1 MFSSNSEGNL
11 IINSTDACL
20 KLSFSIHILFQT
32 EHVANHPDKQLPLP
46 PPSLISGTAKNSGPI
61 VAGSGV
67 IRKKVDRQTL
77 ERGAEVIRC
86 LCGFRVEGGHV
97 MIQCSACC
105 TRQHLPC
112 VWWALALALNPRLSA
127 PATPQGA
134 FWPSS
139 NLLKV
144 PISSDYASRCRAAM
158 AAALSA
164 GGRTIST
171 WNSVYFCPN
180 CLELDGLTKDYP
192 RTLAA
197 SLEVDNVTAVF
208 SKASQHE
215 KFEYWSLGTPDGEQ
229 YLTDEFAVIHRHDY
243 EAATATGL
251 EESDSTLEITNA
263 VDAVVVRIYQLWK
276 DTK

>member
-1 MFSSNSEGNL
+1 
-11 IINSTDACL
+11 
-20 KLSFSIHILFQT
+20 
-32 EHVANHPDKQLPLP
+32 
-46 PPSLISGTAKNSGPI
+46 
-61 VAGSGV
+61 
-67 IRKKVDRQTL
+67 
-77 ERGAEVIRC
+77 
-86 LCGFRVEGGHV
+86 
-97 MIQCSACC
+97 
-105 TRQHLPC
+105 
-112 VWWALALALNPRLSA
+112 
-127 PATPQGA
+127 
-134 FWPSS
+134 
-139 NLLKV
+139 
-144 PISSDYASRCRAAM
+144 M